1 MDVQAE
7 YHSVSMGGVFL
18 KSRHK
23 PLIYV
28 TAAALLIAAE
38 VVLNRF
44 ASINTMGLKIGFAFV
59 PPTLA
64 AIMFGPG
71 MSAAVWGLSDLLGAI
86 LFPMGPYHP
95 GFTVCAALMGV
106 ISGFLLNPDFAAK
119 LLKKKKGGPV
129 PPIRNRVRIFPN
141 VVVAVLFNCLVLGLT
156 VNTVWISQL
165 YGSRTWW
172 GWFVYRLGEYAI
184 LVPVEMILIPVLLKL
199 AGTLKKRLR
208 IAEVKKQNDA

>member
-18 KSRHK
+18 KSKRN

-28 TAAALLIAAE
+28 TVAALLIAAE

-86 LFPMGPYHP
+86 LFPIGPYHP

-106 ISGFLLNPDFAAK
+106 ISGFLLNPDYAAK
-119 LLKKKKGGPV
+119 LLKRKKGGPL
-129 PPIRNRVRIFPN
+129 PPIRSRVRIFPN
-141 VVVAVLFNCLVLGLT
+141 VVVTVLFNCLVLGLT

-172 GWFVYRLGEYAI
+172 GWFLYRLGEYAV
-184 LVPVEMILIPVLLKL
+184 LVPVELILIPVLLKL
-199 AGTLKKRLR
+199 GVTFKKKLR

>member
-1 MDVQAE
+1 M
-7 YHSVSMGGVFL
+7 
-18 KSRHK
+18 KSKRK

-28 TAAALLIAAE
+28 TVAALLIAAE

>member
-1 MDVQAE
+1 MFRRNIILFPWEVF
-7 YHSVSMGGVFL
+7 FL
-18 KSRHK
+18 KNGRK
-23 PLIYV
+23 PVIWITV
-28 TAAALLIAAE
+28 AALLIAAE

-86 LFPMGPYHP
+86 LFPIGPYHP

-119 LLKKKKGGPV
+119 LLKRKKGGPV
-129 PPIRNRVRIFPN
+129 PPIRSRVRIFPN

-172 GWFVYRLGEYAI
+172 GWFLYRLGEYAV
-184 LVPVEMILIPVLLKL
+184 LVPVEIVLIPVLLKL
-199 AGTLKKRLR
+199 GGTLKKRLR

>member
-1 MDVQAE
+1 MFRRNIILFPWEVF
-7 YHSVSMGGVFL
+7 FL
-18 KSRHK
+18 KNGRK
-23 PLIYV
+23 PVIYITV
-28 TAAALLIAAE
+28 AALLIAAE

-71 MSAAVWGLSDLLGAI
+71 MSAAVWGLSDLLGAV
-86 LFPMGPYHP
+86 LFPIGPYHP

-106 ISGFLLNPDFAAK
+106 ISGFLLNPDYAAK
-119 LLKKKKGGPV
+119 LLKRKKGGPV
-129 PPIRNRVRIFPN
+129 PPIKSRVRIFPN
-141 VVVAVLFNCLVLGLT
+141 VVVTVLFNCLVLGLT

-172 GWFVYRLGEYAI
+172 GWFLYRLGEYAV
-184 LVPVEMILIPVLLKL
+184 LVPVEMILIPVLLKF
-199 AGTLKKRLR
+199 GVTLKKRLR
-208 IAEVKKQNDA
+208 IAEVKKRNDA

>member
-1 MDVQAE
+1 MFRRNIILFPWEVF
-7 YHSVSMGGVFL
+7 FL
-18 KSRHK
+18 KNGRK
-23 PLIYV
+23 PVIWITV
-28 TAAALLIAAE
+28 AALLIAAE

-86 LFPMGPYHP
+86 LFPIGPYHP

-106 ISGFLLNPDFAAK
+106 ISGFLLNPDYAAK
-119 LLKKKKGGPV
+119 LLKRKKGGPV

>member
-18 KSRHK
+18 KSKRK

-28 TAAALLIAAE
+28 TTAALLIAAE

-44 ASINTMGLKIGFAFV
+44 ASINTMGLKIGFAFI

-141 VVVAVLFNCLVLGLT
+141 VVVSVLFNCLVLGLT

-208 IAEVKKQNDA
+208 IAEVKKHNDA

>member
-1 MDVQAE
+1 M
-7 YHSVSMGGVFL
+7 
-18 KSRHK
+18 KSKRK

-28 TAAALLIAAE
+28 TVAALLIAAE

-106 ISGFLLNPDFAAK
+106 ISGFLLNPDFARG

-141 VVVAVLFNCLVLGLT
+141 VVVSVLFNCLVLGLT

>member
-1 MDVQAE
+1 MFRRNIILFPWEVF
-7 YHSVSMGGVFL
+7 FL
-18 KSRHK
+18 KNGRK
-23 PLIYV
+23 PVIWITV
-28 TAAALLIAAE
+28 AALLIAAE

-86 LFPMGPYHP
+86 LFPIGPYHP

-106 ISGFLLNPDFAAK
+106 ISGFLLNPDYAAK
-119 LLKKKKGGPV
+119 LLKRKKGGPL
-129 PPIRNRVRIFPN
+129 PPIRSRVRIFPN
-141 VVVAVLFNCLVLGLT
+141 VVVTVLFNCLVLGLT

-172 GWFVYRLGEYAI
+172 GWFLYRLGEYAV

-199 AGTLKKRLR
+199 GVTFKKKLR

>member
-18 KSRHK
+18 KSKRK

-28 TAAALLIAAE
+28 TVAALLIAAE

>member
-1 MDVQAE
+1 MFRRNIILFPWEVF
-7 YHSVSMGGVFL
+7 FL
-18 KSRHK
+18 KNGRK
-23 PLIYV
+23 PVIYITV
-28 TAAALLIAAE
+28 AALLIAAE

-86 LFPMGPYHP
+86 LFPIGPYHP

-106 ISGFLLNPDFAAK
+106 ISGFLLNPDYAAK
-119 LLKKKKGGPV
+119 LLKRKKGGPV
-129 PPIRNRVRIFPN
+129 PPIKNRVRIFPN
-141 VVVAVLFNCLVLGLT
+141 VVVTVLFNCLVLGLT

-172 GWFVYRLGEYAI
+172 GWFLYRLGEYAV
-184 LVPVEMILIPVLLKL
+184 LVPVEMVLIPVLLKL
-199 AGTLKKRLR
+199 GVTLKKRLR

>member
-1 MDVQAE
+1 MFRRNIILFPWEVF
-7 YHSVSMGGVFL
+7 FL
-18 KSRHK
+18 KNGRK
-23 PLIYV
+23 PVIWITV
-28 TAAALLIAAE
+28 AALLIAAE

-86 LFPMGPYHP
+86 LFPIGPYHP

-106 ISGFLLNPDFAAK
+106 ISGFLLNPDYAAK
-119 LLKKKKGGPV
+119 LLKRKKGGPL
-129 PPIRNRVRIFPN
+129 PPIRSRVRIFPN
-141 VVVAVLFNCLVLGLT
+141 VVVTVLFNCLVLGLT

-172 GWFVYRLGEYAI
+172 GWFLYRLGEYAV

>member
-1 MDVQAE
+1 M
-7 YHSVSMGGVFL
+7 
-18 KSRHK
+18 KSKRK

-28 TAAALLIAAE
+28 TVAALLIAAE

-44 ASINTMGLKIGFAFV
+44 ASINTMGLKIGFAFI

-106 ISGFLLNPDFAAK
+106 ISGFLLNPDFARG